1 MKIIIYVYNGITM
14 LDAIGPY
21 EVLRNMTGAEICFVA
36 ERIGEIK
43 ADSGFIDINVKH
55 SIADVKEADILVIP
69 GSTIGF
75 IKEMK
80 KENVLAWIKEIDKTT
95 KWTTSVCS
103 GSMLLASAGLLQG
116 LKATSHWKPINLL
129 SDFGSIPTRERI
141 VEQGKYITSA
151 GVSAGIDMALFL
163 ANKIVGEDEAKAI
176 QLAIEYDPQPIFHS
190 GNYSNAEEKIIKIA
204 EKKLSK
210 NAKNGLG
217 LLGLLK
223 HSKDILKIMK

>member
-1 MKIIIYVYNGITM
+1 MKIIIYLYDGITM

-21 EVLRNMTGAEICFVA
+21 EVLRNMTDAEVFFVA

-43 ADSGFIDINVKH
+43 ADSGFINVNVKH
-55 SIADVKEADILVIP
+55 SIYEMKEADILVIP

-75 IKEMK
+75 INEMK
-80 KENVLAWIKEIDKTT
+80 NEKILKWIKEVDKST

-103 GSMLLASAGLLQG
+103 GSLLLASAGLLDG

-129 SDFGSIPTRERI
+129 SDYGAIPTRERV
-141 VEQGKYITSA
+141 VEQGKYITAA

-176 QLAIEYDPQPIFHS
+176 QLTIEYDPQPLFYS
-190 GNYSNAEEKIIKIA
+190 GNYSNADEKIIKIA

-210 NAKNGLG
+210 AAKKALGILG
-217 LLGLLK
+217 LIK
-223 HSKDILKIMK
+223 NSKNILKIMK